1 MTTEDL
7 RTLLREDV
15 LADEPAFTMSSAT
28 PIARGRRKLRSR
40 RLTTGVAT
48 LAVVGL
54 AAVTAPSL
62 LGGNDDGPELSP
74 ASVAALERYD
84 AKAMPALVDRV
95 VRDTVDIELPDGQV
109 VARDSQDVRLPEE
122 HQDKASSWH
131 ADYAW
136 DSQHLFN
143 VTLMHARSET
153 EGSARRFCEGQVSS
167 GYDLSCDVE
176 RLEDGTVVITSTSA
190 LRKGGQEPRDVRQT
204 WYSVADL
211 SRVDPG
217 RLWFRRDVTARRGG
231 DFLVAAYETV
241 KAPTL
246 ADARAQWRVDLED
259 LDAVALQ
266 PELVFPNPPID
277 EQSGCVWFLPQDGT
291 DLRCNV
297 SGDD

>member
-15 LADEPAFTMSSAT
+15 LADEPAFTMSSTA

-54 AAVTAPSL
+54 AAVTAPAL
-62 LGGNDDGPELSP
+62 LGGNDDGPKLSP

-95 VRDTVDIELPDGQV
+95 VRDTVDVELPDGQV

-136 DSQHLFN
+136 DPQHLFN

-153 EGSARRFCEGQVSS
+153 EGNARRFCEDLVES

-190 LRKGGQEPRDVRQT
+190 LRKGEQEPRDVRQT
-204 WYSVADL
+204 WYGVADL
-211 SRVDPG
+211 SRVDPD
-217 RLWFRRDVTARRGG
+217 RLWFQRQVTARRGG
-231 DFLVAAYETV
+231 DFLVTAYETV
-241 KAPTL
+241 KAPNL
-246 ADARAQWRVDLED
+246 ADARAQWRVDVED
-259 LDAVALQ
+259 MDAVALQ
-266 PELVFPNPPID
+266 PELVFPDPPID
-277 EQSGCVWFLPQDGT
+277 EESGCVWFLPQGGM
-291 DLRCNV
+291 DLSCNV